1 MARKPAPASGTPA
14 APAAPAAP
22 TMPDRAYLLNIPTFD
37 WNAQMLV
44 PGHLLSQ
51 IDALFAEITL
61 VHSLVAVG
69 GAYCLTDKGT
79 ARLSVVPAP
88 ADAYTLA
95 ADSDEAFA
103 KWHNATTK
111 LRGDNNG
118 GKLIATVEAW
128 RADK

>member
-1 MARKPAPASGTPA
+1 MARKPAPTNGT
-14 APAAPAAP
+14 PAAP
-22 TMPDRAYLLNIPTFD
+22 TMPDRAYLLNIPAFD
-37 WNAQMLV
+37 WNTQMLV

-61 VHSLVAVG
+61 VHSQYLDG

-88 ADAYTLA
+88 ADTYTLA
-95 ADSDEAFA
+95 ADSDEAKAFA
-103 KWHNATTK
+103 DWHNATTK